1 LPYDENIM
9 VDGYLVYPLYL
20 FYGMAFFAMGV
31 SITSRD
37 TRASNLEI
45 ARCLW
50 LFSLFAYTH
59 ALLEWFSLY
68 LILYS
73 GHFSS
78 SLLLPINSFKLFL
91 LLISFCFLLLFGIS
105 ILGMVLPQYRRH
117 LFLAFPLLL
126 IVVIVTS
133 GVDNMSPHGSNF
145 SLIDLHIRNWIGFP
159 GGLIAGFGLI
169 LYSHTV
175 RHISRRGAL
184 SFVGA
189 GISVA
194 CYGVLAGLIASGSS
208 PPIVGGPIELYRGLS
223 ALIIMF
229 FVMDALYTFDIERKL
244 QIEERLQRFAQSEK
258 LHSLGK
264 LAFGVAHE
272 INNPLGNVSI
282 NAELLRDDLQNDVN
296 FPHYEK
302 RLSAIER
309 NVERASKI
317 AKELLFF
324 STNKETDFQQTDIN
338 ELLTSTLELLGS
350 RRKSYAI
357 STSFIASETIP
368 AIPWKLEEVFLNV
381 IINAMDSMP
390 SGGEIGISTGHS
402 HEKLLVKIKDNGPGI
417 KSQDLP
423 HVLDPFFTTKE
434 VGKGTGLG
442 LSICFGIMEMHGG
455 SIELSSTP
463 DKGTEVLL
471 AFPIGV
477 ECDV

>member
-1 LPYDENIM
+1 M
-9 VDGYLVYPLYL
+9 
-20 FYGMAFFAMGV
+20 
-31 SITSRD
+31 IT
-37 TRASNLEI
+37 
-45 ARCLW
+45 
-50 LFSLFAYTH
+50 
-59 ALLEWFSLY
+59 
-68 LILYS
+68 
-73 GHFSS
+73 
-78 SLLLPINSFKLFL
+78 
-91 LLISFCFLLLFGIS
+91 
-105 ILGMVLPQYRRH
+105 
-117 LFLAFPLLL
+117 
-126 IVVIVTS
+126 
-133 GVDNMSPHGSNF
+133 
-145 SLIDLHIRNWIGFP
+145 
-159 GGLIAGFGLI
+159 GFGLI
-169 LYSHTV
+169 LYSRTV
-175 RHISRRGAL
+175 RHISRRGSL

-208 PPIVGGPIELYRGLS
+208 PPIIGGPIELYRGLS

-258 LHSLGK
+258 LHSLGQ

-282 NAELLRDDLQNDVN
+282 NAELLRDDLQNDRN
-296 FPHYEK
+296 FTDYEK
-302 RLSAIER
+302 RLTAIER

-317 AKELLFF
+317 TKELLFF
-324 STNKETDFQQTDIN
+324 STNKESDYQPTDIN
-338 ELLTSTLELLGS
+338 ELLTSTLDLLGS
-350 RRKSYAI
+350 RRKTYAI
-357 STSFIASETIP
+357 NTHFTAAKTIP

-390 SGGEIGISTGHS
+390 NGGTINIATSYS
-402 HEKLLVKIKDNGPGI
+402 NDNLLVKIKDNGPGI
-417 KSQDLP
+417 DSKDLP

-455 SIELSSTP
+455 SIKLNSTP
-463 DKGTEVLL
+463 NRGTEVVL